1 MKDSP
6 NENQNEI
13 IVTSEGSFS
22 RKALALLSLLRRN
35 NQEIEDVVN
44 DAQREYLCKL
54 AEEGTNEEELQEGRN
69 AFYLIT
75 RLLRS
80 LRKK

>member
-1 MKDSP
+1 MTKDP
-6 NENQNEI
+6 NKSKKDI
-13 IVTSEGSFS
+13 IVTSEGNFS
-22 RKALALLSLLRRN
+22 KKALALLNLLRRN

-44 DAQREYLCKL
+44 DAQREYLCNL
-54 AEEGTNEEELQEGRN
+54 AKDGTNEEEIEEGRN